1 MARFIPSEEI
11 DHQSVRQWDFGS
23 VRSGAHK
30 GFAVMPEMT
39 TDPALLPLSDVAP
52 APERDAQ
59 ALEQPLAED
68 VLQDVDAAA
77 EMPQQEQLPSAPTF
91 SEEELQAQLEQV
103 RQEAYQQ
110 GLEQGQQQAAQE
122 WQARMADYQNN
133 LGREAAQHLNEVV
146 HAAQTAVQ
154 GLQQQMAP
162 DLLQLASDIARQ
174 VVRQELRCNPQAL
187 QPVVAEAL
195 DMLGAETKPALVRL
209 NPEDFKQLET
219 HLRAALPNPKVEWL
233 ADPSVPAGGC
243 VVESQGAHIDGSL
256 ERRWQRAV
264 AALGLVSTWYEGA
277 PHGE

>member
-1 MARFIPSEEI
+1 MTRFIPSEEI
-11 DHQSVRQWDFGS
+11 DSQRVRQWHFGS
-23 VRSGAHK
+23 VRNGSSQ

-39 TDPALLPLSDVAP
+39 EDAALLPAAAP
-52 APERDAQ
+52 QDPAAAPEASMGGEDIPAADIAQEVDAEPAEPMFSESEVQ
-59 ALEQPLAED
+59 QMLEQA
-68 VLQDVDAAA
+68 
-77 EMPQQEQLPSAPTF
+77 
-91 SEEELQAQLEQV
+91 

-110 GLEQGQQQAAQE
+110 GLQSGQQQADQE

-133 LGREAAQHLNEVV
+133 LGRETAQRLNEVV
-146 HAAQTAVQ
+146 HAAQAGLQ
-154 GLQQQMAP
+154 GLQQQIVP

-174 VVRQELRCNPQAL
+174 VVRQELRCNPHAL

-209 NPEDFKQLET
+209 NPEDFKQLEA

-233 ADPSVPAGGC
+233 SDPSVPAGGC
-243 VVESQGAHIDGSL
+243 VVESQGAQIDGSL

-277 PHGE
+277 HHGN

>member
-1 MARFIPSEEI
+1 MTRFIPSEEI
-11 DHQSVRQWDFGS
+11 DHQHVRQWHFGG
-23 VRSGAHK
+23 VRSGTLH
-30 GFAVMPEMT
+30 GFTAMPEMT
-39 TDPALLPLSDVAP
+39 LDPALLPP
-52 APERDAQ
+52 APEVEAQ
-59 ALEQPLAED
+59 SQP
-68 VLQDVDAAA
+68 AAA
-77 EMPQQEQLPSAPTF
+77 EEAPAEVVQAEEVEPAVPSY
-91 SEEELQAQLEQV
+91 SEEALQQQLEQA

-133 LGREAAQHLNEVV
+133 LGRETAQRLSEVL
-146 HAAQTAVQ
+146 HAAQTGLQ

-162 DLLQLASDIARQ
+162 DLLQLACDIARQ

-209 NPEDFKQLET
+209 NPEDFKNLEA

-233 ADPSVPAGGC
+233 ADPSVAAGGC
-243 VVESQGAHIDGSL
+243 MVESQGAHIDGSL

-277 PHGE
+277 SHGN